1 MSSTTPNS
9 RIFQLRCCSQCWEAG
24 EWYHNEQD
32 EIESSTMGTDYQE
45 IWNFFSFFFPE
56 VLLFMITNRTKS
68 CTIKLWPLR
77 TKQEALLGLLW
88 FRLAEAGNLSAA
100 IGRGGWGEKWRLLWL
115 AEETTP
121 PLDTWSVFT
130 AVWYMLVQL
139 AVLLGLMVS
148 FLSAGIGVTI
158 QLRGQFPA
166 RCRMGQK
173 QSSSEFIRAAGGQDL
188 VPT

>member
-1 MSSTTPNS
+1 M
-9 RIFQLRCCSQCWEAG
+9 R
-24 EWYHNEQD
+24 NE
-32 EIESSTMGTDYQE
+32 DY
-45 IWNFFSFFFPE
+45 
-56 VLLFMITNRTKS
+56 
-68 CTIKLWPLR
+68 KLD
-77 TKQEALLGLLW
+77 
-88 FRLAEAGNLSAA
+88 S
-100 IGRGGWGEKWRLLWL
+100 LWL

-130 AVWYMLVQL
+130 AVCYTLVQL

-158 QLRGQFPA
+158 QLRGRFPA